1 MGKTVTFSKSDLIDQ
16 VANRTGFSKINV
28 KEMLDVTLDEIA
40 TVAAAGAKVTLMGFG
55 SFEQRQK
62 NARRGRNPATGE
74 TVEIPASAHLAF
86 KPAKP
91 KKS

>member
-1 MGKTVTFSKSDLIDQ
+1 MGKTPTFSKSDLIDQ
-16 VANRTGFSKINV
+16 VAAKTGFAKTNV
-28 KEMLDVTLDEIA
+28 KELIDAILAEITA
-40 TVAAAGAKVTLMGFG
+40 QTEAGSKVTLMGFG

-62 NARRGRNPATGE
+62 KARTGRNPATGE

>member
-1 MGKTVTFSKSDLIDQ
+1 MGKIPTFSKSELVIEI
-16 VANRTGFSKINV
+16 AAKTGFAQVNV
-28 KEMLDVTLDEIA
+28 KEVIDATLAKIIA
-40 TVAAAGAKVTLMGFG
+40 KTEAGSKVTIMGFG

-62 NARRGRNPATGE
+62 KARLGRNPATGE

-86 KPAKP
+86 KPAK